1 MLGSVV
7 QAPAETKKEG
17 LRKGKPTPQGS
28 LTTSSTKSAKSEPF
42 FRALDRIR
50 SFHAAA
56 LDPAFDEPIR
66 NHGERLH

>member
-1 MLGSVV
+1 M
-7 QAPAETKKEG
+7 KKEG
-17 LRKGKPTPQGS
+17 LRKSGPMPQVFPTTLS
-28 LTTSSTKSAKSEPF
+28 AKSAKSEPF

-66 NHGERLH
+66 NNGERLH